1 MYALIE
7 NLVQL
12 GMLGLGVS
20 LLLVCINYLK
30 PGHDQRRDEEAECL
44 NSEALAASSVRS
56 RTGP

>member
-1 MYALIE
+1 MYALIG

-30 PGHDQRRDEEAECL
+30 PGRDQKLDEEPDCR

-56 RTGP
+56 RISP

>member
-30 PGHDQRRDEEAECL
+30 PGRDQKSYDETDGSGA
-44 NSEALAASSVRS
+44 EALAASSTRS

>member
-1 MYALIE
+1 MHALIG

-30 PGHDQRRDEEAECL
+30 PGRDQKSYEEADRSDE
-44 NSEALAASSVRS
+44 EALAASSTRS
-56 RTGP
+56 RIGP